1 MRAIPSSNTISD
13 RERDRGHR
21 RCDVSAGENAF
32 DCRLLHRVGLV
43 EGAER
48 PRLQL
53 AAQLL
58 GKRSLETSAWEQEQ
72 TVALSDAPVPKV
84 HLDRTLVSADAGDWL
99 ALDGDAARREL
110 RQLVRVW
117 FGLAVQEERRLAG
130 SGPFR
135 DEYGEARGLRTGGQ
149 DGQAAQSELVSVA
162 IRAKE
167 HALAPALL

>member
-1 MRAIPSSNTISD
+1 MSLCAQAASSSFACYL
-13 RERDRGHR
+13 RSW
-21 RCDVSAGENAF
+21 SAS
-32 DCRLLHRVGLV
+32 
-43 EGAER
+43 
-48 PRLQL
+48 
-53 AAQLL
+53 
-58 GKRSLETSAWEQEQ
+58 RSITQGRKMS
-72 TVALSDAPVPKV
+72 
-84 HLDRTLVSADAGDWL
+84 DWL